1 MKAMT
6 EIQILELLGDIYRR
20 IFRAAAPIAQSEGL
34 SMTEMLV
41 VWKMH
46 GHECRRVRE
55 LVSEIGLPPSTLTG
69 ILDRLTAAGWLSRE
83 ADSED
88 RRAVVMRRTEKL
100 DRFIR
105 VLKREREKTLAAV
118 FRKLPRDLVD
128 RLAADLAKVHELLE
142 AEEKPA

>member
-6 EIQILELLGDIYRR
+6 EIQFLELLGDIYRR
-20 IFRAAAPIAQSEGL
+20 IFRTVAPVAQSEGL

-41 VWKMH
+41 LWKMH
-46 GHECRRVRE
+46 GRECRRVKE
-55 LVSEIGLPPSTLTG
+55 LVAEVGLPPSTLTG
-69 ILDRLTAAGWLSRE
+69 VLDRLTAAGWLLRE

-105 VLKREREKTLAAV
+105 LLKQEREKTLGAA
-118 FRKLPRDLVD
+118 FRKLPRGLVD
-128 RLAADLAKVHELLE
+128 RLAADLGAVNEVLE
-142 AEEKPA
+142 AEEKHQ